1 MANFHKNGQF
11 VTNNYKKSIFNGVF
25 TNYETFIP
33 MYQTRVLLHTLLNR
47 RFSICYHFKTFHVQM
62 DHLKAILMK
71 KKKNDPRISLIR
83 VLNHLLIIY
92 IHLKLLFRMYLKQMF
107 LLRCCSRKVLRVKFE
122 KKASKII

>member
-33 MYQTRVLLHTLLNR
+33 MYQTRVLLHTLLHR

-71 KKKNDPRISLIR
+71 KKKNYPRISLIS

>member
-1 MANFHKNGQF
+1 MLSFQNISCSNGSF
-11 VTNNYKKSIFNGVF
+11 EGYPH
-25 TNYETFIP
+25 E
-33 MYQTRVLLHTLLNR
+33 
-47 RFSICYHFKTFHVQM
+47 
-62 DHLKAILMK
+62 